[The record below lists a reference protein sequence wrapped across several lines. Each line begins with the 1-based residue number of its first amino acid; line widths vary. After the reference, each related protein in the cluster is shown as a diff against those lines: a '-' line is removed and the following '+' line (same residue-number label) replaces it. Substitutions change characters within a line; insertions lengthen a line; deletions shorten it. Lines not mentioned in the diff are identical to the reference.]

1 MAIQDDFSVTL
12 AGDIRHTSGTT
23 VYPVLSLHA
32 WLQDMADNATVG
44 SDDNVSI
51 LSVNPSKLDGPR
63 NTAIANR
70 LNLLS
75 TYNIDA
81 TAAQFINFG
90 SIKQAAS
97 ATLYSGLKTL
107 GSIVAASSIYVV
119 QNGTKLTKFW
129 PNGHVQ
135 ILILAM
141 SASTLIGDGT
151 VNVFSRVFGQT
162 YSFANTDISSGG
174 ENPAPV
180 QTSVDANITL
190 SSSAALALSSHVT
203 ITTGASSHDLGNG
216 NGSKSYAGTITLDG
230 SITVAQLYQY
240 LQAIT
245 QEGQTGLINTV
256 AGEQYLTLNAAYAQS
271 PTAPFGTFAGGK
283 FFAAQGWF
291 LAGVESG
298 DAQNY
303 QLIASDGTTQAPPV
317 SASITIGN
325 LISGDRVLVGRD
337 DGSGGIQTGEFTL
350 NGVHAISRGTV
361 VVNEAVSADH
371 PAAGTIRVEGVPYA
385 YASWAVKTFTLTGT
399 LAEAHASGASAF
411 VPYIDKVTASTSESV
426 SFTYASGFTARAKVR
441 QGTGS
446 TPIVPF
452 ESTVAVTA
460 GAASLNAVR
469 TADV

>member
-23 VYPVLSLHA
+23 IWTVLALHA
-32 WLQDMADNATVG
+32 WLQDMADNAAVS

-63 NTAIANR
+63 NAAIASR

-90 SIKQAAS
+90 SVKQANG

-107 GSIVAASSIYVV
+107 GSIVAGSSIYVV
-119 QNGTKLTKFW
+119 QNGAKLTKFW
-129 PNGHVQ
+129 PNGQVQ
-135 ILILAM
+135 IMVLAM
-141 SASTLIGDGT
+141 TGSALIGDGT
-151 VNVFSRVFGQT
+151 VNVFSRVWGQT
-162 YSFANTDISSGG
+162 YSFANTDISAGG

-180 QTSVDANITL
+180 QTALDPNITL
-190 SSSAALALSSHVT
+190 TSAAALALSTHVT
-203 ITTGASSHDLGNG
+203 LAVGASSHDLGNG
-216 NGSKSYAGTITLDG
+216 NGAKAYAGTITLDG
-230 SITVAQLYQY
+230 TISVAQAYQY

-245 QEGQTGLINTV
+245 QEGQTGLINGV
-256 AGEQYLTLNAAYAQS
+256 AGEQYLTLNATYAQS
-271 PTAPFGTFAGGK
+271 PSAPFGTFAGGK
-283 FFAAQGWF
+283 FFVAQGWF
-291 LAGVESG
+291 LAGVAAADS
-298 DAQNY
+298 QNY

-317 SASITIGN
+317 TSSITVGN

-337 DGSGGIQTGEFTL
+337 NGSGGILTNEFTL
-350 NGVHAISRGTV
+350 NGAHASGVSAIT
-361 VVNEAVSADH
+361 VNETITTDH
-371 PAAGTIRVEGVPYA
+371 PQTGILRVESLPYA
-385 YASWAVKTFTLTGT
+385 FSSWAGHVFTLSSPTT
-399 LAEAHASGASAF
+399 EAHASGANAF
-411 VPYIDKVTASTSESV
+411 MPYIDKVTAATSEVV
-426 SFTYASGFTARAKVR
+426 SFTYSADFTARAKVR
-441 QGTGS
+441 QGSGS

-452 ESTVAVTA
+452 ESTLAVSK